1 MSLFQFS
8 LPHRLNNS
16 PYSPARSISTLF
28 LIQGNNRVVVSES
41 IVRVVL
47 SLESAQFLQT
57 PRLVAIH
64 GLKRL
69 VAKGVVQV
77 CCGQTLRLA
86 SIPQITSLLCPL
98 LRKVFKAR
106 VCLGGAVEGPIQMI
120 CISIVIVW
128 SVLYEI

>member
-1 MSLFQFS
+1 MFLFQFL
-8 LPHRLNNS
+8 LPHHLNS
-16 PYSPARSISTLF
+16 LPYSPAKSISTLF
-28 LIQGNNRVVVSES
+28 LTHRNNRVIVRES

-47 SLESAQFLQT
+47 CLEIAQLLQT
-57 PRLVAIH
+57 PWLVAIH

-69 VAKGVVQV
+69 VTKGVVQV